1 MHDGMAKAISSIGLA
16 AWPDVEDP
24 GLLNIFLLLPDSTIM
39 KRQSNCHT
47 IAKKKRKPSAAHH
60 QSVNHHSLLL
70 DARIGKPLRTEA

>member
-1 MHDGMAKAISSIGLA
+1 MHDGMAKVISSIGLA

-47 IAKKKRKPSAAHH
+47 IAKKKRNRPRCSSPIC
-60 QSVNHHSLLL
+60 QSPFTV
-70 DARIGKPLRTEA
+70 A